1 MTVYVDDVVAWLR
14 GREWLVQSG
23 FMPRYHA
30 VLCDPPY
37 FLGSIVKRFGKPDSA
52 PAQYGTDGAFQRAS
66 RGFMGQ
72 TWDGF
77 ESPWHYQE
85 WVTEWAT
92 LLLSFVYPGA
102 VLLAF
107 GGTRTFHRLAAGL
120 EDAGWIIADT
130 IAWITGQGFP
140 KSHNG
145 RNWDA
150 GEHWHGYGTAL
161 KPAWEGVVVARAPWR
176 GTYAALAREFG
187 TGAINVDGGRI
198 QFANNEPYSI
208 DERCRPNTRGTKR
221 KPSVVDYVH
230 EIAAV
235 NVSHLGR
242 WPANLILGCACS
254 GDEHDADCP
263 VRLLGEQSGERDGGG
278 AIVDPPSTSALFG
291 GHGRPSRPAM
301 ADSGTAARF
310 FFKAKAAAWEREAGL
325 TTRSHHPTMKPI
337 ALTEYLAR
345 LILPPTLL
353 EPRRLL
359 VPFAGSGSEM
369 IGAQLAG
376 WDVVDGIEQSAEYA
390 DIARARLAWWGQ
402 FSSYEQAHSA
412 AGADER
418 EAAEREQARAL
429 GVEQLALFDSAGETW

>member
-1 MTVYVDDVVAWLR
+1 MTQVYVDDVVAWLR

-37 FLGSIVKRFGKPDSA
+37 FLGSITKRFGKPDSA

-161 KPAWEGVVVARAPWR
+161 KPAWEPCLIARAPWR
-176 GTYAALAREFG
+176 GTYAALA
-187 TGAINVDGGRI
+187 
-198 QFANNEPYSI
+198 
-208 DERCRPNTRGTKR
+208 
-221 KPSVVDYVH
+221 
-230 EIAAV
+230 
-235 NVSHLGR
+235 
-242 WPANLILGCACS
+242 
-254 GDEHDADCP
+254 
-263 VRLLGEQSGERDGGG
+263 
-278 AIVDPPSTSALFG
+278 
-291 GHGRPSRPAM
+291 
-301 ADSGTAARF
+301 
-310 FFKAKAAAWEREAGL
+310 
-325 TTRSHHPTMKPI
+325 
-337 ALTEYLAR
+337 
-345 LILPPTLL
+345 
-353 EPRRLL
+353 
-359 VPFAGSGSEM
+359 
-369 IGAQLAG
+369 
-376 WDVVDGIEQSAEYA
+376 
-390 DIARARLAWWGQ
+390 
-402 FSSYEQAHSA
+402 
-412 AGADER
+412 
-418 EAAEREQARAL
+418 L
-429 GVEQLALFDSAGETW
+429 GVEQLALFDSGGETW